1 LSNFFAIDWESL
13 LLPSHRVFELI
24 LRGTLVYLGLVVLL
38 RLILK
43 RETGAIGITDLLMV
57 VLLAEAAQSALAN
70 DYSSISDGFVLI
82 LTVIFWNY
90 TLDWLGYRFPAI
102 QKFVHPPPL
111 MLVKNGQLLRRN
123 MRRELI
129 TEDELLSKLRQQ
141 GVDDLSEVKEA
152 FMEGDGQISVVTV
165 NGKSRGGS
173 SDRERKL

>member
-1 LSNFFAIDWESL
+1 
-13 LLPSHRVFELI
+13 
-24 LRGTLVYLGLVVLL
+24 
-38 RLILK
+38 
-43 RETGAIGITDLLMV
+43 
-57 VLLAEAAQSALAN
+57 
-70 DYSSISDGFVLI
+70 
-82 LTVIFWNY
+82 
-90 TLDWLGYRFPAI
+90 
-102 QKFVHPPPL
+102 